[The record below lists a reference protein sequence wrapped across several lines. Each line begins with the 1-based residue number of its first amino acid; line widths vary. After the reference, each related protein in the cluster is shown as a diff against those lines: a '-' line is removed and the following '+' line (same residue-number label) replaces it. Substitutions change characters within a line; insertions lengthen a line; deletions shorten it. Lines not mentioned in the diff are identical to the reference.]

1 MANNNKPG
9 ADAVRYEVI
18 TQEDPDTGDMIVP
31 IPEPL
36 LKSLGWREGDD
47 IQIDVGTDGH
57 IYLKKT

>member
-1 MANNNKPG
+1 MSNNKPG

-18 TQEDPDTGDMIVP
+18 TQEDPDTGDLILP

-36 LKSLGWREGDD
+36 LKIMGWKEGDD